1 MEGWYQDS
9 GNIQENFLMGLM
21 GGVIKGEESRM
32 TPVFGLS
39 NWKNRVAI
47 YCKGKTVRSVDVW
60 LVVVVV
66 GRAGRKRR
74 H

>member
-47 YCKGKTVRSVDVW
+47 Y
-60 LVVVVV
+60 
-66 GRAGRKRR
+66 
-74 H
+74 

>member
-9 GNIQENFLMGLM
+9 RNIQENFLMGLM
-21 GGVIKGEESRM
+21 GGVIKGEESRV
-32 TPVFGLS
+32 TLVFGLS

-47 YCKGKTVRSVDVW
+47 YCNRKTARCVDVS
-60 LVVVVV
+60 VVAGGG
-66 GRAGRKRR
+66 GRAGRKRP